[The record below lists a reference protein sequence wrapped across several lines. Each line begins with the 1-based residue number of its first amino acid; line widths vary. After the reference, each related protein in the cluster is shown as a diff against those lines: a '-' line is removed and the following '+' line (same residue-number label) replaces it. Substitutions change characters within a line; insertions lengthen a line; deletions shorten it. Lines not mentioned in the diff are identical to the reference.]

1 MRDSGNHRL
10 HRTGY
15 SKRRVELSCDGGIAR
30 GGGVGP
36 AEGCHSPS
44 TIPRF
49 ARTLVASA
57 KLRGVTFIIC
67 FAGESTSSASG
78 AFDVVTVQS
87 VLRYFRT
94 AEALISVR
102 YA

>member
-1 MRDSGNHRL
+1 MEN
-10 HRTGY
+10 TGCIGLDTPN
-15 SKRRVELSCDGGIAR
+15 VGWSCDGGIAR

-36 AEGCHSPS
+36 AEDCHSPS

-67 FAGESTSSASG
+67 FAAESTSSASG
-78 AFDVVTVQS
+78 AFDVVS
-87 VLRYFRT
+87 VCVRSALRYFRT
-94 AEALISVR
+94 AEAVANLQSTI
-102 YA
+102 

>member
-1 MRDSGNHRL
+1 MENTGCIGRDTPNVGW
-10 HRTGY
+10 T
-15 SKRRVELSCDGGIAR
+15 CDGWIAR
-30 GGGVGP
+30 GGAVGP
-36 AEGCHSPS
+36 AEDCHSPS

-78 AFDVVTVQS
+78 AFDVVS
-87 VLRYFRT
+87 VFVRSALRYFRT
-94 AEALISVR
+94 AEAVAKLQSTV
-102 YA
+102 